1 MKKFIAFVLC
11 VCACCGVWAKI
22 DRKALVERHNV
33 TITESMK
40 DSPAQVGNGNFSFN
54 VDISGMQSF
63 GISNFPIHAHWGW
76 HSVPPPEDP
85 ENFGGAVWKDFGGKE
100 RRYMNLPNPEQP
112 ELSSWLASNPHK
124 LNFGRVGIEFK
135 KADGSVVDLPDL
147 QNAVQK
153 LDLYR
158 GVIESKYDIEGVP
171 VKVTTTCHPEFDMFA
186 VKIESPLVKEGRVK
200 IFWNVT
206 DLGKGKTAEITE
218 SSDNGATV
226 ANILDGTKYFMN
238 VAWNT
243 PAKFYPIN
251 PNGNG
256 FYLEPQSGTLEF
268 VCEYSPDSADSKKLP
283 SFKKTLAASA
293 KMWKNFWKSGAAVD
307 FSGSTDP
314 RANEL
319 ERRVVLSQYLMRA
332 TEAGDWPPPESG
344 LLFDGAWHG
353 RYHFEMIWWHAY
365 HYALWDRWDLMSKSI
380 DVYRKFLST
389 SIERA
394 KGEGFKGA
402 RWPKCTADFDRD
414 WPHPIHATLIW
425 QQPHPIYF
433 AETEYR
439 MNPTKE
445 TLEKWKDIV
454 FESAEFMADFPV
466 FRKDDGKYHI
476 EPPVCL
482 VSENTDIHNTFDPA
496 YELSYWRYG
505 LGVALEWQK
514 RLGLEENKKWREVLD
529 NLAPLPVEDGVYVTY
544 KGIPEM
550 WTRFNFEHPGLIGTY
565 GMLRGDG
572 VDIPTFKNTLEK
584 VSQVWRF
591 DRTWGWDFPMLAM
604 AAARTGEYELAM
616 DFLLTKAP
624 GFQFDAHGL
633 ASGGPWPYFPS
644 NGGLLSAVAMMA
656 GGWDG
661 APEPDKNSLWFPRN
675 GMWKVK
681 AEGFRKHQ

>member
-293 KMWKNFWKSGAAVD
+293 KMWKNFWNSGAAVD

-439 MNPTKE
+439 MNPTRE

-616 DFLLTKAP
+616 DFLLTKEP